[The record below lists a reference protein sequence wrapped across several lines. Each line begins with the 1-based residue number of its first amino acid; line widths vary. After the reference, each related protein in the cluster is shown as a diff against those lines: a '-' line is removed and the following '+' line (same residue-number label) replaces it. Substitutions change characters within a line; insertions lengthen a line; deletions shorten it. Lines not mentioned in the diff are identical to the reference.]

1 MDIANTTIGGYL
13 SSLGS
18 SSPAP
23 GGGSSAAISGAMG
36 AALVSMVAS
45 LTVGREKYAVHE
57 ELAAKTLERA
67 QGLIHSLTE
76 CVSKDMTAFDGVM
89 AAFRMPKAT
98 DSERAAR
105 SEAVQS
111 AYKTATGAPVETA
124 EKCLEVMRL
133 AEGLLF
139 KSNVTAACDLSAA
152 ALEARA
158 GILIALENVNV
169 NLSAI
174 RDSEYVKGMRE
185 WAESIDGESGRLLAV
200 IRKGVSEMS
209 GGNN

>member
-139 KSNVTAACDLSAA
+139 RSNVTAASDLAVA
-152 ALEARA
+152 GIEARA

-174 RDSEYVKGMRE
+174 RDSEYVNKMRE
-185 WAESIDGESGRLLAV
+185 WAENIDSESERLLIV
-200 IRKGVSEMS
+200 IRKGVCEMS
-209 GGNN
+209 GGK